1 MILLRYG
8 IRCSLHYSVPLT
20 LGLIAY
26 TGSWQGV
33 ARNLM
38 SETKVG
44 GKPNPADAKATE
56 VAAGKDGTG
65 NSTTGSGLQD
75 RPEGES
81 LAMKPES
88 GDAPRSLTIPRAD
101 SRRSHDPVADS
112 ASIGSSRSRSEPD
125 RPPRDRDID
134 ATGHQAP
141 VVQSEP
147 NQSGPPPSAAM
158 AAGAAGLAYVAVNPQ
173 NIGSQQVT
181 APVAKPEKAIEK
193 SPEPAASPTE
203 LASEATGS
211 GSDPGTKT
219 DGSNPPQT
227 ADAANRK
234 LPAATQ
240 PDAAIAVASSG
251 EPAHLNPQI
260 RAIAAEVPIAASIAE
275 SVHPE
280 SSKPSDRPEDIQTAS
295 RANESAKPS
304 QEVRQDPPAPVASAA
319 PPAEVAALK
328 AGPKENVPVDSPKV
342 VAKFRLASFVQIV
355 SLRLHFHERAF
366 ERHQSHEIALPQ
378 ADAFESDRLLRA
390 IGTCGP
396 KRFDD
401 LSTFAGDQNRR
412 YGGCRSCHILSP
424 ENVRS
429 GQRRS
434 PSKVSIER
442 A

>member
-65 NSTTGSGLQD
+65 NSTTGSGLHD

-81 LAMKPES
+81 LAMNPES

-112 ASIGSSRSRSEPD
+112 ASNGSSRSRSEPD

-134 ATGHQAP
+134 ATGHQATIA
-141 VVQSEP
+141 QSDP
-147 NQSGPPPSAAM
+147 NRSGPSLSAGM
-158 AAGAAGLAYVAVNPQ
+158 AAGAAGLAYVAVNPL

-181 APVAKPEKAIEK
+181 APMAKPEKAIEK

-342 VAKFRLASFVQIV
+342 VAKADSKTESTQPSTVDRKNLEIPDVVIAQEGESWNRIAARIYGDEKMAETIWRENRDAHGGSSDAMPIAGRMVRLPEAGK
-355 SLRLHFHERAF
+355 RY
-366 ERHQSHEIALPQ
+366 
-378 ADAFESDRLLRA
+378 A
-390 IGTCGP
+390 IPNPGQTQLA
-396 KRFDD
+396 R
-401 LSTFAGDQNRR
+401 T
-412 YGGCRSCHILSP
+412 
-424 ENVRS
+424 VR
-429 GQRRS
+429 
-434 PSKVSIER
+434 
-442 A
+442 